1 MFCVVSQLFSN
12 GSSLCFKNMTWS
24 ATIHLIWY
32 THTYYN
38 VLTSF
43 LQSLRG
49 EVCVYPKCVIL
60 IFLLFHFNGKS
71 IIKTLKCFMSE
82 VCHLFFDDG
91 KIMWSCVCLKCHCI
105 YTLCKAKTCIK
116 MHAMKFNNSNTFIP
130 HQTIFFQS
138 CQFAQSFIYSNT
150 NTMLRFTHGILKY
163 RDCMA
168 RWVLI

>member
-1 MFCVVSQLFSN
+1 MCIPWVCNFDLF
-12 GSSLCFKNMTWS
+12 
-24 ATIHLIWY
+24 II
-32 THTYYN
+32 
-38 VLTSF
+38 SF
-43 LQSLRG
+43 QW
-49 EVCVYPKCVIL
+49 
-60 IFLLFHFNGKS
+60 KS

-150 NTMLRFTHGILKY
+150 NTMLRFTHGIQNILREGLYGSLNVLSSSLMLYRHMRLGPLPRDIMCLVLKFCTAKTWPFEY
-163 RDCMA
+163 
-168 RWVLI
+168 WYKIKWHG